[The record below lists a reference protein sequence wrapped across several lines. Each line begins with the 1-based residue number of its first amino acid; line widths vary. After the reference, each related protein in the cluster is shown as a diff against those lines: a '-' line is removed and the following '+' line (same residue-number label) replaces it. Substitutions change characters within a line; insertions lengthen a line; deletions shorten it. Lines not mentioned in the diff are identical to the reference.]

1 RRERHRIVATSHH
14 PAASRFDPLSGG
26 TIESRVTCLSA
37 GTDSES
43 LMSDTSK
50 PANAPSVPGAA
61 PAAPSDGRSGARQP
75 LVIGNWKMNGDL
87 SGNER
92 LLGALRAQLDRA
104 LLDRVGVAVCPPYP
118 FISQAATW
126 LGDTG

>member
-1 RRERHRIVATSHH
+1 
-14 PAASRFDPLSGG
+14 
-26 TIESRVTCLSA
+26 
-37 GTDSES
+37 
-43 LMSDTSK
+43 MSDTSK

-104 LLDRVGVAVCPPYP
+104 LDQPQRLVQPDVAVDPGITKVVQDRRLIGLQ
-118 FISQAATW
+118 FQRRLKIGVRALVIARAF
-126 LGDTG
+126 L